1 MQIKNWYES
10 KTFWLNLLT
19 ALVLIADL
27 LVQQPFIPTA
37 WLPFIATVV
46 GILNVV
52 LRVWFTDTGIASRRA
67 RDARAP
73 PNK

>member
-19 ALVLIADL
+19 ALVMIADL
-27 LVQQPFIPTA
+27 LVQQPFIPPA
-37 WLPFIATVV
+37 YLPFIATLV

-52 LRVWFTDTGIASRRA
+52 LRVWFTDTGIASKA
-67 RDARAP
+67 ARAA
-73 PNK
+73 K